1 MCTFGS
7 AEDSVR
13 NGVDRSDSVKLGVV
27 RSAYVPFILL
37 YQLSSDPSERSGTCT
52 EVDTESSRCY
62 HKGMVK
68 KGTQMQIDR
77 KAELR
82 AETEAAVAAFI
93 ARGGVVTE
101 VKARKTPK
109 TATAKG
115 KNRGAFNPSKI
126 FAVGA

>member
-1 MCTFGS
+1 
-7 AEDSVR
+7 
-13 NGVDRSDSVKLGVV
+13 
-27 RSAYVPFILL
+27 
-37 YQLSSDPSERSGTCT
+37 
-52 EVDTESSRCY
+52 
-62 HKGMVK
+62 
-68 KGTQMQIDR
+68 MQIDR

-82 AETEAAVAAFI
+82 AETEAAVAAFL
-93 ARGGVVTE
+93 ARGGVVTA